1 MSTKQRMINPSDW
14 VHLAAAP
21 HDAIPLAV
29 WLWLN
34 LDPLGRGRFDVD
46 WIAHGVCPPE
56 TPDWEAA
63 KDEVLARVFALIDAR
78 FLTTFQADGEEWLL
92 LLHPLK
98 VDMRGV
104 TIRTPEPPSDSPWTS
119 VAMGRGGAS
128 ERAGAR
134 ERARERVRAE
144 NGARAAAWDALQAER
159 EETPE
164 RPARPLRMD
173 APPRYCSKHMPHGPG
188 QKKCGPCRDTR
199 LDQDEWLE
207 SRVYEQKLTEYYEH
221 TDGWE
226 GRPDGPDD
234 EPW

>member
-1 MSTKQRMINPSDW
+1 MINPSDW
-14 VHLAAAP
+14 AHLAAAP

-29 WLWLN
+29 WLWLK
-34 LDPLGRGRFDVD
+34 LDPMGRGPFDVD
-46 WIAHGVCPPE
+46 WIAHDLYPPE

-63 KDEVLARVFALIDAR
+63 KDEVLGHVLALMDAG
-78 FLTTFQADGEEWLL
+78 FLSTYKADGREWLL
-92 LLHPLK
+92 LLHPLR

-104 TIRTPEPPSDSPWTS
+104 TIRTPEPESPWTS
-119 VAMGRGGAS
+119 VAMGRG
-128 ERAGAR
+128 GAR

-144 NGARAAAWDALQAER
+144 NGARAAAWDAVQAGR

-164 RPARPLRMD
+164 RPTRPLRMD

-207 SRVYEQKLTEYYEH
+207 SRVYEQKLADYYEQ
-221 TDGWE
+221 TDDWE
-226 GRPDGPDD
+226 GRADGPGD

>member
-1 MSTKQRMINPSDW
+1 MINPSDW
-14 VHLAAAP
+14 AHLAAAP

-29 WLWLN
+29 WLWLK
-34 LDPLGRGRFDVD
+34 LDPLGRGPFDVD
-46 WIAHGVCPPE
+46 WIAHDLYPPE
-56 TPDWEAA
+56 TRNWEAV
-63 KDEVLARVFALIDAR
+63 KDEVLGHVLALMDAG
-78 FLTTFQADGEEWLL
+78 FLSTYKADGREWLL
-92 LLHPLK
+92 LLHPLR

-104 TIRTPEPPSDSPWTS
+104 TIRTPEPVPSESPWTS
-119 VAMGRGGAS
+119 VAMGRGG

-144 NGARAAAWDALQAER
+144 NGARAAAWDAVREER

-207 SRVYEQKLTEYYEH
+207 SRVYEQKLADYYEQ
-221 TDGWE
+221 TDDWE
-226 GRPDGPDD
+226 SRPDGDGD